1 MHINIPIFLPELACR
16 HKCIFCNQSK
26 ISGTLDIPQP
36 RDVAGIVN
44 QHLATIKEGAEV
56 EIAFFGGSF
65 TGIDNELQMSYLQE
79 AYKFVLSGEV
89 QGIRVSTRPDYISDQ
104 ILESLK
110 QYGVTA
116 IELGAQSFDDEVL
129 KKSARGH
136 VAEQLVTAS
145 ELIKGHGFELG
156 LQMMI
161 GLPFDTLEKAKAT
174 AHKIVKAGANT
185 TRIYPALVVDK
196 TPMATLFRNGNYAPL
211 SLEEAIDWCAQI
223 IPIFEQGGVKILRVG
238 LHPSEE
244 FDSGQSLLGG
254 PYHPS
259 FKELVLSKMWQQRFE
274 SILPSEKGKL
284 TILVASKQINW
295 AVGFESSNKKWL
307 KEKYGWIK
315 ISTSN
320 SLTNNEFTF
329 SYS

>member
-1 MHINIPIFLPELACR
+1 MP
-16 HKCIFCNQSK
+16 K
-26 ISGTLDIPQP
+26 
-36 RDVAGIVN
+36 DVEGIVH
-44 QHLATIKEGAEV
+44 QHLATIKDGAEV

-65 TGIDNELQMSYLQE
+65 TGIDNDLQMSYLQE
-79 AYKFVLSGEV
+79 AYKFVVDGSV
-89 QGIRVSTRPDYISDQ
+89 KGIRVSTRPDYISKE

-136 VAEQLVTAS
+136 VAEQLVNAVA
-145 ELIKGHGFELG
+145 LIKEYNFELG

-161 GLPFDTLEKAKAT
+161 GLPLDTLEKAKET
-174 AHKIVKAGANT
+174 AKKIVKAGANT

-196 TPMATLFRNGNYAPL
+196 TPMATLYRNGNYTPL
-211 SLEEAIDWCAQI
+211 SLEEAIDWCSEI
-223 IPIFEQGGVKILRVG
+223 IPIFEAGGVKILRVG

-244 FDSGQSLLGG
+244 FDSGDGLLGG

-259 FKELVLSKMWQQRFE
+259 FKELVLSAMWLKRFKSE
-274 SILPSEKGKL
+274 LPTEKGKL
-284 TILVASKQINW
+284 TVLVAPKQINW
-295 AVGFESSNKKWL
+295 AVGFESANKKWL
-307 KEKYGWIK
+307 KERYGWIK

-320 SLTNNEFTF
+320 QLKDNEFTF